1 MPYIASYTTI
11 SVQVVSLNA
20 HVTNIHS
27 RGILCRLSSS
37 QQPVGGS
44 VVAVAGDL
52 DLTGLLKNTES
63 EISKKRSC
71 EERIRVACRAR
82 NLV

>member
-1 MPYIASYTTI
+1 MMRDHFCAGRRELDG
-11 SVQVVSLNA
+11 VG
-20 HVTNIHS
+20 
-27 RGILCRLSSS
+27 RGPK
-37 QQPVGGS
+37 QPVGGS